1 VDPTPKGG
9 GPGSERRID
18 MVSERLY
25 EILFIADPTLGE
37 PELEALVE
45 QVQGY
50 IEKEGGRI
58 ERVEKWG
65 KKRLAYVVK
74 KHREGYY
81 VLFVVGGGGAML
93 REVERR
99 LRVTVGVIKFISV
112 RVDEDLRKAEACKA
126 QRAAE
131 EQKKRA
137 RQAARTAAASVQEG
151 VQS

>member
-1 VDPTPKGG
+1 
-9 GPGSERRID
+9 

-65 KKRLAYVVK
+65 KKRLAYLVK

-137 RQAARTAAASVQEG
+137 RQAARTAATSVQEG